1 MNHDENESVVALL
14 AMLAIDLDGSYERL
28 VLIYQDRLYAFVLS
42 RTRSPQ
48 IAEEIVLDALER
60 AYYALKGYP
69 SERIRILKLEAWL
82 FEITRNAYYNYLRAS
97 RTRDI
102 YLPSV
107 PLDFSENS
115 PHLIIEDASLEP
127 DIIACLREDRRELLA
142 AIETLPRSYQEA
154 IKQYYFEHLRYDEI
168 AKRLQQ
174 PSGTVKS
181 NVHRG
186 TKLLRQVLQ
195 QDTKE
200 VR

>member
-1 MNHDENESVVALL
+1 MKHDENESVAELLTLL
-14 AMLAIDLDGSYERL
+14 ATDLDGSYERL
-28 VLIYQDRLYAFVLS
+28 VLKYQDRLYAFVLS

-48 IAEEIVLDALER
+48 VAEEIVLDALER

-97 RTRDI
+97 RTRTT

-107 PLDFSENS
+107 SLDFSDNS
-115 PHLIIEDASLEP
+115 PLLNIEDSALEP
-127 DIIACLREDRRELLA
+127 DISACLREDRQELLV
-142 AIETLPRSYQEA
+142 AIETLPRTYQET
-154 IKQYYFEHLRYDEI
+154 ILLYYFEHLRYDEI
-168 AKRLQQ
+168 AERLQQ
-174 PSGTVKS
+174 PVGTVKS

-186 TKLLRQVLQ
+186 TKLLRQLLQ
-195 QDTKE
+195 RDTKE

>member
-1 MNHDENESVVALL
+1 MKHDGNESVTELLTML
-14 AMLAIDLDGSYERL
+14 AMDLDSSYERL
-28 VLIYQDRLYAFVLS
+28 VLRYQDRLYAFVLS
-42 RTRSPQ
+42 RTRSAQ
-48 IAEEIVLDALER
+48 VAEEIVLDALER

-82 FEITRNAYYNYLRAS
+82 FEITRNAYYNYLRATK
-97 RTRDI
+97 TRNT

-115 PHLIIEDASLEP
+115 PLLNIEDSALEP
-127 DIIACLREDRRELLA
+127 DIAACLREDQQELLTA
-142 AIETLPRSYQEA
+142 METLPKSYQET
-154 IKQYYFEHLRYDEI
+154 IKLYYFEHLRYDEI

-174 PSGTVKS
+174 PLGTIKS

-186 TKLLRQVLQ
+186 TKLLRHILQ
-195 QDTKE
+195 SDTKE